1 MCLESALK
9 RCFEFYKL
17 VLKIR
22 NDDYTI
28 ILLVKIRF
36 SCCFSKWCWFEYIV
50 LYSIWV
56 QLYHFLCRQIPSS
69 EFVLEFSFKSFSVY
83 FVLFRSLFRC
93 IDVPSSYNMR
103 IGPMRIGLA
112 PENDEGWRMQRIN
125 GIKVQCK
132 ANKKDVK

>member
-93 IDVPSSYNMR
+93 IDVPSTCA
-103 IGPMRIGLA
+103 LA
-112 PENDEGWRMQRIN
+112 PCALASLQRMTKVGECKELMESRCSVKQ
-125 GIKVQCK
+125 IKK
-132 ANKKDVK
+132 M